1 LIVVGELGLVLG
13 HNIGF
18 GGFHL
23 EHFAC
28 TFHLAAMG

>member
-1 LIVVGELGLVLG
+1 MLLSELGLVLG

-28 TFHLAAMG
+28 TLNLAAMG